1 MTHEDHP
8 VVDKLDGF
16 RIILADSITSIRT
29 GHDHDVLVDGSH
41 CGINVGY
48 YAINGRVCGMIGNDA
63 GMGLDG
69 SGIACISMLDGF
81 GVPVAAVDCMSAEI
95 GSARSTYDT
104 GIVSVA
110 NTRAMAIGIVTGMSA
125 REAARRMLEA
135 AASSRGHGGIDA
147 ETFPAAALATG
158 ASEAPP
164 RVALEERGVR
174 LLIIDSA
181 GSFSPVHAG
190 YAVVDGSH
198 LGENTGRMA
207 VDAGIAGRIG
217 NDAGKG
223 LNEAGTKGLRVLES
237 AGIPGA
243 AVASLS
249 AHMGVAES
257 TYATGI
263 VSAFNAKAGMLG
275 IHTGM
280 SAKEAALRMFR
291 EAVRKL

>member
-8 VVDKLDGF
+8 VMDSLEGF
-16 RIILADSITSIRT
+16 RIILADSITSIQS
-29 GHDHDVLVDGSH
+29 GHDRDVLVDGSH

-48 YAINGRVCGMIGNDA
+48 YAVNGRVRGMIGNDA

-69 SGIACISMLDGF
+69 SGIACLPMLDGY
-81 GVPVAAVDCMSAEI
+81 GVPAAAVDCMSAEI
-95 GSARSTYDT
+95 GSARSTYET

-110 NTRAMAIGIVTGMSA
+110 NSHAKTIGIAAGMSA

-135 AASSRGHGGIDA
+135 AASSRGSRDIA
-147 ETFPAAALATG
+147 AQPASAAAQHAG
-158 ASEAPP
+158 APEAPP
-164 RVALEERGVR
+164 RVAIEEHGVR

-181 GSFSPVHAG
+181 GSFSPAHAG
-190 YAVVDGSH
+190 YVVVDGSH
-198 LGENTGRMA
+198 LGANTGRMA
-207 VDAGIAGRIG
+207 VDAGVAGRIG

-223 LNEAGTKGLRVLES
+223 LNEAGTKGLHVLDA

-257 TYATGI
+257 TYATGR
-263 VSAFNAKAGMLG
+263 VSAVNAAAGRQG
-275 IHTGM
+275 IRVGM
-280 SAKEAALRMFR
+280 AAKEAALLMF
-291 EAVRKL
+291 EDAVRRR